1 MNDIV
6 KLPRLLA
13 ARLEKASAN
22 ERVSA
27 DAMARAAIVE
37 HLQYLEWKERAIAR
51 GDADI
56 KAGRVL
62 STDQVLAAVAR
73 QRARRGA
80 SRHYVLRRYV
90 RS

>member
-13 ARLEKASAN
+13 VRLDK
-22 ERVSA
+22 VSA
-27 DAMARAAIVE
+27 SEGVSMDALAHEAIAE

-62 STDQVLAAVAR
+62 TTDQVFAAVDR
-73 QRARRGA
+73 QRARR
-80 SRHYVLRRYV
+80 V
-90 RS
+90 RKARITA